1 MGALLGLHPF
11 YVRTSILFDLLHGLH
26 NVFPL
31 SLQNAL
37 LYERSNSDSDFLIL
51 ILT

>member
-11 YVRTSILFDLLHGLH
+11 YVRTGILFDLLHGLH

-31 SLQNAL
+31 SLQMGAGRGGG
-37 LYERSNSDSDFLIL
+37 EGRS
-51 ILT
+51 TWPAV